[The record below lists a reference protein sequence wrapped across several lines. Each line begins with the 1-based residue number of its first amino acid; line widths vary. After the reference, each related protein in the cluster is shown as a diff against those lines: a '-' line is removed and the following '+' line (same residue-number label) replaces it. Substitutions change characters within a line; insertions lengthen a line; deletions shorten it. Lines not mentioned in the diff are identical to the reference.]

1 MNLRTALLLL
11 AAALVIGGIG
21 LRYYDL
27 EQFKKETAQAERFL
41 PEFDLNSVAEITVK
55 TNNSTATLKK
65 TETGWTVAERESY
78 PADFAAVGETV
89 QRLWDFKPAQDVI
102 AGPSQF
108 ARLEIVEPDGKAEGA
123 GTLIDLKDKDGKR
136 LAAVVVGK
144 QSFGQPEPDS
154 PFPPA
159 PNGRFIVAAGSEGP
173 VGIAAEG
180 FDLVRDKPE
189 MWLDRDFVKLG
200 DIKSIALDS
209 PDKKW
214 RVFRDAP
221 ATPWKLD
228 GATPNESADSTK
240 IDPIA
245 SMMASPSFNDIAP
258 KSTADTAFSAPST
271 LTLEN
276 FDGFTA
282 TYTIGARAGESY
294 PAKVAVAASLPTQ
307 RTPAADENPEDKD
320 RLEKEFQDKLSKLKA
335 DLEGTKK
342 FAGRIFL
349 LPVQPIE
356 AALKPRDQL
365 LAAPAPTP
373 TPSPSPSPSP
383 TPVPKKKK
391 N

>member
-11 AAALVIGGIG
+11 SAALIATGIG
-21 LRYYDL
+21 LMIAQRKQL
-27 EQFKKETAQAERFL
+27 QWQAEQSKRFL
-41 PEFDLNSVAEITVK
+41 PEFDLNAVAELVVK
-55 TNNSTATLKK
+55 TNNSTATLRK
-65 TETGWTVAERESY
+65 TDAGWTVAERENY
-78 PADFAAVGETV
+78 PADFAAVGELV

-144 QSFGQPEPDS
+144 QSFGQPDPDS

-159 PNGRFIVAAGSEGP
+159 PNGRFIVAAGSQGP

-180 FDLVRDKPE
+180 FDLVRDKPD
-189 MWLDRDFVKLG
+189 MWLNREFVRLG
-200 DIKSIALDS
+200 EIKSISVDA

-221 ATPWKLD
+221 ATPWRLD
-228 GATPNESADSTK
+228 TAAPNESPDSTK

-245 SMMASPSFNDIAP
+245 STLTAPLFNDIAP

-271 LTLEN
+271 LIVEN

-282 TYTIGARAGESY
+282 TYTIGTRNGDTY
-294 PAKVAVAASLPTQ
+294 PAKVAVTANLPAA
-307 RTPAADENPEDKD
+307 RTPAADEKPEDKE
-320 RLEKEFQDKLSKLKA
+320 RLDKEFQDKLAKLQA
-335 DLEGTKK
+335 DLEKTKK
-342 FAGRIFL
+342 FASHIFL
-349 LPVQPIE
+349 LPVQAVEI
-356 AALKPRDQL
+356 ALKPRDQL

-373 TPSPSPSPSP
+373 TPTPAPSPSP
-383 TPVPKKKK
+383 TPAAKKKK
-391 N
+391 